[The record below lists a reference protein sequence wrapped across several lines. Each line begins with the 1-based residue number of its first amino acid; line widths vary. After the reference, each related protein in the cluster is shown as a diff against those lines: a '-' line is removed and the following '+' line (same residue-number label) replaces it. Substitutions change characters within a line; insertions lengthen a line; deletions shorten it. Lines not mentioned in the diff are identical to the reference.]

1 MLKSLSSLFRRK
13 SSSSV
18 QPKSSDDQWM
28 DTFKSQLDELNRRV
42 DEAESRLLREQE
54 SVRVK
59 QRKK

>member
-1 MLKSLSSLFRRK
+1 
-13 SSSSV
+13 
-18 QPKSSDDQWM
+18 M